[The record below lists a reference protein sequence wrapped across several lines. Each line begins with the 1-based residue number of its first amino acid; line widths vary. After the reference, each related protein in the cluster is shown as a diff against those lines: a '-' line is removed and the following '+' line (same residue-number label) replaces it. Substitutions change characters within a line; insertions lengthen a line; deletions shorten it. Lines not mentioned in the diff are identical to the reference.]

1 MPNDPIEQGPRPAGS
16 GLPARSGRS
25 ALAPVALAVDPSSV
39 TPEGVRS
46 TPLPTSVDAA
56 AARIDPS
63 TAARLLRDWGFL
75 VQRNAPDRNSPAY
88 LLVALRERP
97 TLRHFDPEVVRF
109 WEMRSGR
116 GSQVTLDRR
125 LALPFS
131 RPFAW
136 GRIDIEDRLGVTNE
150 YLTFGGRLLG
160 ARVDGA
166 SVLVFESPVPI
177 LRRGGHSQGWDRGAD
192 QLAAF
197 FARLKVAVD
206 YVPGFERELGAA
218 SPETC
223 YVAFITDA
231 LGRYQHSE
239 ALRSSE
245 PELWR
250 MVRGACSRLRTTQP
264 DSLVIAS
271 ELLERAAAIPA

>member
-1 MPNDPIEQGPRPAGS
+1 VTVDG
-16 GLPARSGRS
+16 ARFTPHS
-25 ALAPVALAVDPSSV
+25 VAV
-39 TPEGVRS
+39 G
-46 TPLPTSVDAA
+46 AA
-56 AARIDPS
+56 ERIDPT
-63 TAARLLRDWGFL
+63 TAAGLLRDWGFL
-75 VQRNAPDRNSPAY
+75 VQRNSPDRNGPAY

-109 WEMRSGR
+109 WETRSGR
-116 GSQVTLDRR
+116 GSRVTLDRR

-160 ARVDGA
+160 ARVDDA

-206 YVPGFERELGAA
+206 YVPGFEQALGAA
-218 SPETC
+218 TPETR
-223 YVAFITDA
+223 YAAFIVDA
-231 LGRYQHSE
+231 VGRYLRSE
-239 ALRSSE
+239 ALRASE
-245 PELWR
+245 PDLWR
-250 MVRGACSRLRTTQP
+250 MIRSACARLRATGPQT
-264 DSLVIAS
+264 VVEAS
-271 ELLERAAAIPA
+271 ALLERAAAIPA

>member
-1 MPNDPIEQGPRPAGS
+1 MGWGPCAR
-16 GLPARSGRS
+16 ARSGRS
-25 ALAPVALAVDPSSV
+25 ALATTAPAPDPCRV
-39 TPEGVRS
+39 TSEGVRQ
-46 TPLPTSVDAA
+46 TRLQAPVAVVEGHIDPVAA
-56 AARIDPS
+56 AG
-63 TAARLLRDWGFL
+63 LLHDWGFL
-75 VQRNAPDRNSPAY
+75 VQRNRRDQNGPAF

-97 TLRHFDPEVVRF
+97 TLRHFDPEIVRF
-109 WEMRSGR
+109 WETRGGR
-116 GSQVTLDRR
+116 GCRVTLDRR

-136 GRIDIEDRLGVTNE
+136 GRIEIEDRLGVTNE

-160 ARVDGA
+160 ARVDDA

-206 YVPGFERELGAA
+206 YVPGFEQELGAA
-218 SPETC
+218 SPETV
-223 YVAFITDA
+223 YAAFIVDA
-231 LGRYQHSE
+231 VGRYRRSE
-239 ALRSSE
+239 ALRASE

-250 MVRGACSRLRTTQP
+250 MIRSACVRLRAARP
-264 DSLVIAS
+264 DDLARATA
-271 ELLERAAAIPA
+271 LLERAASVPV

>member
-1 MPNDPIEQGPRPAGS
+1 MTTEG
-16 GLPARSGRS
+16 AR
-25 ALAPVALAVDPSSV
+25 
-39 TPEGVRS
+39 
-46 TPLPTSVDAA
+46 PTSFPASVNGA
-56 AARIDPS
+56 AARIDPA
-63 TAARLLRDWGFL
+63 TAAGLLRDWGFL
-75 VQRNAPDRNSPAY
+75 VQRNAPDRSGPAY

-109 WEMRSGR
+109 WETRSGR
-116 GSQVTLDRR
+116 GSRVTLDRR

-160 ARVDGA
+160 ARVDDA

-206 YVPGFERELGAA
+206 YVPGFEQGLGAA
-218 SPETC
+218 APETC
-223 YVAFITDA
+223 YVAFVVDA
-231 LGRYQHSE
+231 VGRYRRSE

-250 MVRGACSRLRTTQP
+250 MIRSACSRLRAAQP
-264 DSLVIAS
+264 EVVAAAGD
-271 ELLERAAAIPA
+271 LLGRAAVIPA

>member
-1 MPNDPIEQGPRPAGS
+1 MTSEGARCSP
-16 GLPARSGRS
+16 LPA
-25 ALAPVALAVDPSSV
+25 SV
-39 TPEGVRS
+39 ET
-46 TPLPTSVDAA
+46 
-56 AARIDPS
+56 AARIDPA
-63 TAARLLRDWGFL
+63 TAAGLLRDWGFL
-75 VQRNAPDRNSPAY
+75 VRRNLPERNGPAY

-109 WEMRSGR
+109 WETRGGR
-116 GSQVTLDRR
+116 GCRVALDRR

-136 GRIDIEDRLGVTNE
+136 GRIEIEDRLGVTNE

-160 ARVDGA
+160 ARVDDA

-177 LRRGGHSQGWDRGAD
+177 LRRGGHSQAWDRGAD

-206 YVPGFERELGAA
+206 YVPGFEQELGSA

-223 YVAFITDA
+223 YVAFVVDA
-231 LGRYQHSE
+231 VDRYRRSE

-250 MVRGACSRLRTTQP
+250 TIRSACSRLRTTCP
-264 DSLVIAS
+264 ETMGAAS
-271 ELLERAAAIPA
+271 ALLQHAAAIPV